1 VVGRRV
7 WLVALPLLVGVSEL
21 GQLLL
26 DRVAASTGET
36 ELFDHTPLSAGMLT
50 LLLAVVFVAA
60 AAGLLLDVRRPA
72 TVAMPRRIF
81 AVLPLAVFCVQEL
94 IETVLAHDTPW
105 SMALHWSFLAGVV
118 IQVPLVIFVYAV
130 ARLLIRVATKVF
142 RRRTTALRPASSALV
157 LPRLE
162 ARALPRRARPPGD
175 ARFNR
180 GPPLLVALP

>member
-1 VVGRRV
+1 MVGRRA
-7 WLVALPLLVGVSEL
+7 WLVALPLLVAVSAL
-21 GQLLL
+21 SQLVL

-60 AAGLLLDVRRPA
+60 GAGLLLDVRRA
-72 TVAMPRRIF
+72 ASVAMPRRIF
-81 AVLPLAVFCVQEL
+81 ALLPLAVFCVQEL
-94 IETVLAHDTPW
+94 IETVLAHGTPW
-105 SMALHWSFLAGVV
+105 SMALHASFLAGLV
-118 IQVPLVIFVYAV
+118 IQLPLVVAGYAV

-142 RRRTTALRPASSALV
+142 GRRTTAVRPASRVPV

-162 ARALPRRARPPGD
+162 GRALPRRARPLGD

-180 GPPLLVALP
+180 GPPLHVALA